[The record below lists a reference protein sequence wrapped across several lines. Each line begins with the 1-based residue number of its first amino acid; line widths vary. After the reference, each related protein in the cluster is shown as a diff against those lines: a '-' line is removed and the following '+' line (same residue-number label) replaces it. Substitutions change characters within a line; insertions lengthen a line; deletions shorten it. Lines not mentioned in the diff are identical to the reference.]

1 MIVGVLALQGDF
13 IEHIAVLEKL
23 GAAAIPVRKPEE
35 LTGLDGLIIPGGES
49 TTMLNLMHSFS
60 LFEPLKELAKSG
72 LPVMGTCA
80 GMILLARKVSGSDM
94 DTLAVMDME
103 VRRNAFGRQA
113 DSFEAELAMPVLG
126 QEPVPA
132 IFIRAPLIL
141 STGPKVEIL
150 ARLADGG
157 IVAARQGTLLAAAF
171 HPELSS
177 DPRLHHYFLKTF
189 ARRRRASR
197 RAAIPAG

>member
-1 MIVGVLALQGDF
+1 MRVGVLALQGDF

-23 GAAAIPVRKPEE
+23 GAEAIPVRKPEE
-35 LTGLDGLIIPGGES
+35 LSGLDRLIIPGGES

-60 LFEPLKELAKSG
+60 LFGPLKELAQAG

-80 GMILLARKVSGSDM
+80 GMILLARKVSGSGM

-103 VRRNAFGRQA
+103 VRRNAFGRQT

-132 IFIRAPLIL
+132 IFIRAPRIL
-141 STGPKVEIL
+141 STGPKVEVL
-150 ARLADGG
+150 ARLAGGG

-171 HPELSS
+171 HPELSGE
-177 DPRLHHYFLKTF
+177 PRLHRYFLE
-189 ARRRRASR
+189 AVS
-197 RAAIPAG
+197 GH

>member
-1 MIVGVLALQGDF
+1 MKVGVLALQGDF
-13 IEHIAVLEKL
+13 IEHIGVLEKL
-23 GAAAIPVRKPEE
+23 GAEAIPVRKPAE
-35 LTGLDGLIIPGGES
+35 LSGLDRLIIPGGES

-60 LFEPLKELAKSG
+60 LFEPLKELAQAG

-103 VRRNAFGRQA
+103 VRRNAFGRQT

-132 IFIRAPLIL
+132 IFIRSPRIL

-150 ARLADGG
+150 ARLADGS
-157 IVAARQGTLLAAAF
+157 IVAARQGTLLAVAF

-177 DPRLHHYFLKTF
+177 DPRLHRYFLKTF
-189 ARRRRASR
+189 ARRRK
-197 RAAIPAG
+197 AAIPAG

>member
-1 MIVGVLALQGDF
+1 MKVGVLALQGDF
-13 IEHIAVLEKL
+13 IEHIGVLEKL
-23 GAAAIPVRKPEE
+23 GAEAVLVRKPAE
-35 LTGLDGLIIPGGES
+35 LTGLDRLIIPGGES

-60 LFEPLKELAKSG
+60 LFGPLRELAQAG

-103 VRRNAFGRQA
+103 VRRNAFGRQT

-132 IFIRAPLIL
+132 IFIRSPRIL
-141 STGPKVEIL
+141 STGPQVEIL
-150 ARLADGG
+150 ARLADGS
-157 IVAARQGTLLAAAF
+157 IVAARQETLLAVAF

-177 DPRLHHYFLKTF
+177 DPRLHRYFLKTF
-189 ARRRRASR
+189 ARRRK
-197 RAAIPAG
+197 AAIPAG

>member
-1 MIVGVLALQGDF
+1 MKVGVLALQGDF
-13 IEHIAVLEKL
+13 IEHIGVLEKL
-23 GAAAIPVRKPEE
+23 GAEAIPVRKPAE
-35 LTGLDGLIIPGGES
+35 LSGLDRLIIPGGES

-60 LFEPLKELAKSG
+60 LFEPLKGMAQAG

-126 QEPVPA
+126 QEPLPA
-132 IFIRAPLIL
+132 IFIRSPLIL

-150 ARLADGG
+150 ARLADGS
-157 IVAARQGTLLAAAF
+157 IVAARQGTLLAVAF

-177 DPRLHHYFLKTF
+177 DPRLHRYFLKTF
-189 ARRRRASR
+189 ARRRG
-197 RAAIPAG
+197 AAIAAG

>member
-1 MIVGVLALQGDF
+1 MKVGVLALQGDF
-13 IEHIAVLEKL
+13 IEHIGVLEKL
-23 GAAAIPVRKPEE
+23 GAEAIPVRKPAE
-35 LTGLDGLIIPGGES
+35 LSGLDRLIIPGGES

-60 LFEPLKELAKSG
+60 LFEPLKELAQAG

-103 VRRNAFGRQA
+103 VRRNAFGRQT

-126 QEPVPA
+126 REPVPA
-132 IFIRAPLIL
+132 IFIRSPRIL
-141 STGPKVEIL
+141 NTGPKVEIL
-150 ARLADGG
+150 ARLADGS
-157 IVAARQGTLLAAAF
+157 IVAARQETLLAVAF

-177 DPRLHHYFLKTF
+177 DPRLHRYFLKAF
-189 ARRRRASR
+189 ARRRK
-197 RAAIPAG
+197 AAIPAG

>member
-1 MIVGVLALQGDF
+1 MKVGVLALQGDF

-23 GAAAIPVRKPEE
+23 GAEVIPVRKPEE
-35 LTGLDGLIIPGGES
+35 LSGLDRLIIPGGES
-49 TTMLNLMHSFS
+49 TTMLNLMHSFN
-60 LFEPLKELAKSG
+60 LFEPLKELAQAG

-80 GMILLARKVSGSDM
+80 GMILLAKKVSGSDM

-103 VRRNAFGRQA
+103 VRRNAFGRQT
-113 DSFEAELAMPVLG
+113 DSFEAELTMPVLG
-126 QEPVPA
+126 REPVPA

-150 ARLADGG
+150 ARLTDGS

-171 HPELSS
+171 HPELGS
-177 DPRLHHYFLKTF
+177 DPRLHRYFLKTF
-189 ARRRRASR
+189 ARRRG
-197 RAAIPAG
+197 AAIPAG

>member
-1 MIVGVLALQGDF
+1 MKVGVLALQGDF
-13 IEHIAVLEKL
+13 IEHIGVLEKL
-23 GAAAIPVRKPEE
+23 GAEAIPVRKPEE
-35 LTGLDGLIIPGGES
+35 LSGLDRLIIPGGES

-60 LFEPLKELAKSG
+60 LFEPLKELAQAG

-103 VRRNAFGRQA
+103 VKRNAFGRQT

-132 IFIRAPLIL
+132 IFIRAPRIDRVGL
-141 STGPKVEIL
+141 GVEVL
-150 ARLADGG
+150 ARHLGHP
-157 IVAARQGTLLAAAF
+157 VLVRCKNVVGTTF
-171 HPELSS
+171 HPELTN
-177 DPRLHHYFLKTF
+177 DPRTHRLAF
-189 ARRRRASR
+189 AET
-197 RAAIPAG
+197 AALRGER

>member
-1 MIVGVLALQGDF
+1 MKVGVLALQGDF
-13 IEHIAVLEKL
+13 IEHIGVLEKL
-23 GAAAIPVRKPEE
+23 GAEAIPVRKPEE
-35 LTGLDGLIIPGGES
+35 LSGLDRLIIPGGES

-60 LFEPLKELAKSG
+60 LFEPLKELAQAG

-103 VRRNAFGRQA
+103 VRRNAFGRQT
-113 DSFEAELAMPVLG
+113 DSFESELKMPVLG
-126 QEPVPA
+126 REPVPA
-132 IFIRAPLIL
+132 IFIRSPRIL

-150 ARLADGG
+150 ARLADGS
-157 IVAARQGTLLAAAF
+157 IVAARQGTLLAVAF

-177 DPRLHHYFLKTF
+177 DPRLHRYFLKAF
-189 ARRRRASR
+189 ARRRK
-197 RAAIPAG
+197 AAIPAG